1 MRDLGDWKDY
11 FTAIILSRGE
21 EYYRRGK
28 VCGIYKRADGY
39 EAKVHGYEL
48 YNVRIIMDDKDNFI
62 SASCDCPYCQSGK
75 NCKHE
80 AALLF
85 ALENGEP
92 VLGVLN
98 NTIYE
103 KQDVSKLCSI
113 IEGMDEDEVKSLLT
127 SIVSDNTVAADFLYS
142 KVLSS
147 HPELLYKYVLNAIKM
162 IVTDSLSFYET
173 DMINRVLSV
182 RLDPFI
188 EQKKYP
194 VEINHILFDSLQ
206 VIRRNRNYNPY
217 NFRDVANNVSS
228 MISRIWN
235 NADVDSRKAIVKLYN
250 NLIDSSLYDEIV
262 DSFMIDVVSD
272 SE

>member
-103 KQDVSKLCSI
+103 KQDVSK
-113 IEGMDEDEVKSLLT
+113 
-127 SIVSDNTVAADFLYS
+127 
-142 KVLSS
+142 
-147 HPELLYKYVLNAIKM
+147 IK
-162 IVTDSLSFYET
+162 E
-173 DMINRVLSV
+173 
-182 RLDPFI
+182 
-188 EQKKYP
+188 
-194 VEINHILFDSLQ
+194 
-206 VIRRNRNYNPY
+206 
-217 NFRDVANNVSS
+217 
-228 MISRIWN
+228 
-235 NADVDSRKAIVKLYN
+235 
-250 NLIDSSLYDEIV
+250 
-262 DSFMIDVVSD
+262 
-272 SE
+272 